1 MRFSEKTII
10 IISEDLTKGSMSPHA
25 RKGSGWILYETSHV
39 YRGRGGTQELA
50 KTAKSLPGGRDDM
63 MRIAQNFKMT

>member
-1 MRFSEKTII
+1 
-10 IISEDLTKGSMSPHA
+10 MSPHA